1 MGFEKGVN
9 QMTTIKEIAELANV
23 STATVSKVI
32 NGKDQ
37 YISEATRQK
46 VLEIVERE
54 GYIPNGV
61 AKSLKMKKT
70 KTIGIIV
77 PDVMNLFFSELA
89 RGVEDAAEKEGYSVI
104 LCNTDNKQSKEE
116 KYLGVLHEKMVDGI
130 IMTAA
135 EVSMNK
141 SIKKSKIPTVLV
153 DRDIELDKPA
163 GRITVNNEEGAF
175 IATKFLI
182 EKGCKNIGFISS
194 QKKNKP
200 SAERLKGYIRALE
213 ENGLEVDEKKIFLKN
228 FTIDTGYEGVKTLLK
243 ETKIDGIFC
252 GNDLIAIGAMQALKQ
267 NNLKVPEDVKVIGF
281 DNISVSK
288 FTDPPLTTIKQPI
301 YQLGEE
307 AVKMLIAII
316 DKKDIDMQKV
326 LKTELIERGS
336 C

>member
-1 MGFEKGVN
+1 
-9 QMTTIKEIAELANV
+9 MTTIKKIAELANV
-23 STATVSKVI
+23 STATVSKII

-61 AKSLKMKKT
+61 AKSLKMRRT
-70 KTIGIIV
+70 KTIGIIL

-89 RGVEDAAEKEGYSVI
+89 RGAEDAAEKEGYSVI
-104 LCNTDNKQSKEE
+104 LCNTDNKELKEE
-116 KYLGVLHEKMVDGI
+116 KYLNILHEKMVDGI

-135 EVSMNK
+135 EGSMNK
-141 SIKKSKIPTVLV
+141 SVKISKTPMVLV
-153 DRDIELDKPA
+153 DRDIELDKPV

-175 IATKFLI
+175 MATKFLI

-194 QKKNKP
+194 EKKNKP
-200 SAERLKGYIRALE
+200 SAERLKGYRRALK
-213 ENGLEVDEKKIFLKN
+213 ENGLEVDEKKIFLQN
-228 FTIDTGYEGVKTLLK
+228 FTIASGYEGVMALLERNK
-243 ETKIDGIFC
+243 VDGIFC
-252 GNDLIAIGAMQALKQ
+252 GNDLIAIGAIQALKE
-267 NNLKVPEDVKVIGF
+267 NNLKVPKDVKVIGF
-281 DNISVSK
+281 DDISMSQ

-307 AVKMLIAII
+307 AVKMLVAII
-316 DKKDIDMQKV
+316 GKKDIDMHKV
-326 LKTELIERGS
+326 LRTELIERGS